1 LGLPFVDLKLSACY
15 IGDNAAR
22 HFLLFVT
29 GADYYLGSEIME
41 ENSGNGAESR
51 ESGNLMLAS
60 LQRVLLAGVG
70 VVVLAQEEIEEF
82 VRRLVDRGDIA
93 EDEGRALVED
103 VLEQRDQRVQNLR
116 TGVGGTIDRGT
127 GEVYRR
133 LNIPTRSEIVTLS
146 EQIEALSRKVDELV
160 ESSQE

>member
-1 LGLPFVDLKLSACY
+1 LE
-15 IGDNAAR
+15 
-22 HFLLFVT
+22 
-29 GADYYLGSEIME
+29 SEIME
-41 ENSGNGAESR
+41 ENSGSGAESR

-103 VLEQRDQRVQNLR
+103 VLDQRDQRMQNLR
-116 TGVGGTIDRGT
+116 AGVGGTIDRGT
-127 GEVYRR
+127 GEVYKR
-133 LNIPTRSEIVTLS
+133 LNIPTRSEIAGLS
-146 EQIEALSRKVDELV
+146 EQIEALSKKVDELV
-160 ESSQE
+160 ESGQE